1 MPPSQ
6 FQGHATTMP
15 NALRRPSRT
24 AARPAMLLVA
34 LALQCSFAAPAA
46 AAVKEPARNP
56 LILAVSEGT
65 SGGIDAATA
74 ERKSAGLTAMIAKAL
89 AQPVRF
95 EFVRDFKA
103 LEQGMKD
110 QHFDVVMARPSDYP
124 ARGLRDHGYH
134 FVATAAPSG
143 HCQLIV
149 AKDSPLTSIKELKGQ
164 YIILPE
170 KVSYM
175 TSFCLATLR
184 DEGLQFDDKHVFHVY
199 DQDAI
204 PFGLEHGMAAAGGVA
219 SYSRVY
225 KRWLK
230 AGHRVLH
237 SSPAQ
242 PYMPVIAGP
251 RLDAAT
257 TERLKQVL
265 TGLPESTDGQAD
277 LDRLG
282 ITGFVTTEEGRLR
295 QLLAWV
301 FAGPTATP

>member
-1 MPPSQ
+1 MLDAFRQ
-6 FQGHATTMP
+6 ATTLATRLATP
-15 NALRRPSRT
+15 FVVFALLWSS
-24 AARPAMLLVA
+24 AAM
-34 LALQCSFAAPAA
+34 AASPT
-46 AAVKEPARNP
+46 KEIVRNP

-74 ERKSAGLTAMIAKAL
+74 EQKYAGLMAMMAKAL
-89 AQPVRF
+89 AQPIRF

-103 LEQGMKD
+103 LEQGMKERR
-110 QHFDVVMARPSDYP
+110 FDLVMARPSDYP

-134 FVATAAPSG
+134 FVATAAPAG

-149 AKDSPLTSIKELKGQ
+149 AKDSPLTSIKDLKGQ

-251 RLDAAT
+251 RLDAAA

-265 TGLPESTDGQAD
+265 TGLASSPEGQAE

-282 ITGFVTTEEGRLR
+282 ITGFVTTEEVRLR
-295 QLLAWV
+295 QLLGWL
-301 FAGPTATP
+301 FAGSAPAP

>member
-1 MPPSQ
+1 MPYAFS
-6 FQGHATTMP
+6 
-15 NALRRPSRT
+15 RPLRT
-24 AARPAMLLVA
+24 AFCL
-34 LALQCSFAAPAA
+34 AAPLVVFALLWSSAA
-46 AAVKEPARNP
+46 MAASPAKEVARNP

-74 ERKSAGLTAMIAKAL
+74 EQKYAGLMAMMAKAL
-89 AQPVRF
+89 GQTIRF

-103 LEQGMKD
+103 LEQGMKERR
-110 QHFDVVMARPSDYP
+110 FDLVMARPSDYP

-134 FVATAAPSG
+134 FVATAAPAG
-143 HCQLIV
+143 HCHLIV
-149 AKDSPLTSIKELKGQ
+149 AKDSPLTSIKDLKGQ

-184 DEGLQFDDKHVFHVY
+184 DEGLKFDDKHVFHVY

-251 RLDAAT
+251 RLDAAA

-265 TGLPESTDGQAD
+265 TGLAGSPEGQAE

-282 ITGFVTTEEGRLR
+282 ITGFVTTEEVRLR
-295 QLLAWV
+295 QLLGWL
-301 FAGPTATP
+301 FAGSAPAP